1 MMDGAELQPPQ
12 TIEPADLTAWVFAE
26 LVMQPLSG
34 LEMVQAGWPRVE
46 APSLN
51 PGASTLG

>member
-12 TIEPADLTAWVFAE
+12 TIEPADLMAWVFAE

-34 LEMVQAGWPRVE
+34 LEMVRAG
-46 APSLN
+46 
-51 PGASTLG
+51 